1 MVDNRAAGFY
11 GIGGSFNFKSGDIS
25 GTTANLQDDK
35 MGQGNEYS
43 RQEKKDEEQTQ
54 ENKMQ
59 FTDRSAQL
67 RATLSSLAMM
77 NVAGVIQ
84 PKKKT
89 IQQSDEKETFDEH
102 EFYEKTKK
110 KRKELKSKSLFI
122 GKESEEKEEAFEQ
135 SDFEE

>member
-77 NVAGVIQ
+77 NVADVIQ